1 VPPHRRSLT
10 AMLMLATHALL
21 HCFCWRSA
29 MNSRNK
35 LILHGHLCFLVLLLA
50 ACATQPPPS
59 RHPAYLHALS
69 DLRTARWML
78 EHRAG
83 DAAVS
88 AHESEAIGEIDRAVA
103 EMRRAAIDDGKNI
116 HDHPVA
122 DVPNDY
128 RGRLHKAADLL
139 RKVHSDTYREEDN
152 PETRRLRDRA
162 IGHVDAALHAT
173 EQAINDVESG
183 R

>member
-1 VPPHRRSLT
+1 
-10 AMLMLATHALL
+10 
-21 HCFCWRSA
+21 
-29 MNSRNK
+29 MNSYNK
-35 LILHGHLCFLVLLLA
+35 RMLRGHLFLLVVLLA
-50 ACATQPPPS
+50 GCATQPPPS

-78 EHRAG
+78 EHRPG

-88 AHESEAIGEIDRAVA
+88 VHESEAISEIDHAIA
-103 EMRRAAIDDGKNI
+103 ELKRAAIDDGKNI
-116 HDHPVA
+116 HDHPRT

-139 RKVHSDTYREEDN
+139 RKVHADTYREEDN
-152 PETRRLRDRA
+152 PNAVGLRDRA

-173 EQAINDVESG
+173 EQAIHDVEVG

>member
-1 VPPHRRSLT
+1 MAFYQRV
-10 AMLMLATHALL
+10 
-21 HCFCWRSA
+21 A
-29 MNSRNK
+29 MNSQNK
-35 LILHGHLCFLVLLLA
+35 FVLHGRLFMLVLLFA
-50 ACATQPPPS
+50 GCATAQPS

-78 EHRAG
+78 EHRPG

-88 AHESEAIGEIDRAVA
+88 AHEGEAISEIDRAIA
-103 EMRRAAIDDGKNI
+103 ELKRAAIDDGKNI

-122 DVPNDY
+122 DVPTDY
-128 RGRLHKAADLL
+128 RGRLHRAADLL
-139 RKVHSDTYREEDN
+139 RKVHADTYREEDN
-152 PETRRLRDRA
+152 PDARGLRDRA

-173 EQAINDVESG
+173 EQAIHDVEAG

>member
-1 VPPHRRSLT
+1 
-10 AMLMLATHALL
+10 
-21 HCFCWRSA
+21 
-29 MNSRNK
+29 MNSKKR
-35 LILHGHLCFLVLLLA
+35 LVLHGHLLLLVLLFA
-50 ACATQPPPS
+50 GCATQPI

-88 AHESEAIGEIDRAVA
+88 AHESEAISEIDRAIG
-103 EMRRAAIDDGKNI
+103 ELKRAAIDDGKNI
-116 HDHPVA
+116 HDHPNA
-122 DVPNDY
+122 DLPNDY

-139 RKVHSDTYREEDN
+139 RKVRADTYREEDN
-152 PETRRLRDRA
+152 PDARGLRDRA

-173 EQAINDVESG
+173 EQAIRDVEAG

>member
-1 VPPHRRSLT
+1 
-10 AMLMLATHALL
+10 
-21 HCFCWRSA
+21 
-29 MNSRNK
+29 MNSKNK
-35 LILHGHLCFLVLLLA
+35 LILHSSLCLLVLLA
-50 ACATQPPPS
+50 AGCVTQPPPS

-69 DLRTARWML
+69 DLRSARWMI
-78 EHRAG
+78 EHRPG

-88 AHESEAIGEIDRAVA
+88 AHESEAISEIDHAIS
-103 EMRRAAIDDGKNI
+103 ELKRAAIDDGKNI
-116 HDHPVA
+116 HDHPNS

-139 RKVHSDTYREEDN
+139 RKVHADTYREEDN
-152 PETRRLRDRA
+152 PDARGLRDRA

-173 EQAINDVESG
+173 ELAIRDVEAG